1 MCCIPNPISH
11 ISHLTSDKQKYSIL
25 ALYFNLVIRFYP
37 ASMKQKAT
45 SILSTFLIGLSLLVF
60 QSAKA
65 QQSVSGTVKDFKT
78 NEALFG
84 ATVVVK
90 GTTEGGATDI
100 DGNFKFTTTATPP
113 FTLVISYLGYI
124 TFEQSVSSFDKP
136 VSAKIKPNETLL
148 KEVEVV
154 GDRIT
159 EKQKESPLTIEALD
173 VLAIKE
179 TPAANFYEGLGQ
191 LKGVDIIA
199 ASIGFRVVNTRG
211 FNSTSPVRS
220 LQIIDN
226 VDNQSPGLNFSLGN
240 FLGSSELDVQ
250 KVEIIVGA
258 SSAYYGPNAFNGV
271 VSMTTKNPFIKPGI
285 SAFVK
290 VGERNMLETAVRYA
304 EVFKNKAG
312 EDKLAFKLNLSYMR
326 ANDWE
331 ADNMDPVYQSADGK
345 SNPGG
350 YDAVNR
356 YGDEN
361 LTSGQNNATS
371 NGQQIQYPGLKR
383 WYRTGYEEK
392 NLVDYNTKNLKVAAA
407 VHYRI
412 KPETELIYAFS
423 LGSGTTVYQGDNRYS
438 LRDILFYQNRI
449 ELQKKDKYFIR
460 FYNTQEDAGRSY
472 DAVFTAFQ
480 LQNRS
485 KNNGDWGRDYRN
497 FWAGA
502 VPNTT
507 PNWSQGGMSKNVKD
521 LPGFPTQGGPP
532 DYYYDYAQADAVMA
546 QYSDSLMLWHSYARG
561 YADNNRLV
569 PGTQAFKDA
578 FEEITS
584 KATYGEGGTRLL
596 DRSALYHVHGEY
608 KFTPTIMDIT
618 IGGNGRLYTPNSSGT
633 VFSDTG
639 NVKITN
645 YEYGIYAG
653 IEKKIMEEKFKFNLT
668 TRVDKN
674 QNFNFVV
681 SPAASVVY
689 NINKKNILR
698 LSFSS
703 AVRNPTLAD
712 QYLYYN
718 VGRAIL
724 IGNVDGFDSLVT
736 IESIRDYY
744 SVALPQKSSLVYFDV
759 DPVRPEKVKSAEI
772 GYRTTLFENLFFDG
786 SCYYSYYTDFIGYKL
801 GGDVSFA
808 APPLDNNINGITFYR
823 VAANADNAVTSQGAS
838 VGLTYYFRKF
848 FSINGNY
855 SYNTLNKKG
864 SEDPII
870 PAFNTPK
877 HKFNIGVSGR
887 EITSSFKPLN
897 NTGFSINYRWVE
909 GFLFEGSPQF
919 TGYVPTYDMVDVQIS
934 KYVPKIHSTFKLGAS
949 NLLNNKTYQ
958 VYGGPRIGRMVYFS
972 VLFELDKN

>member
-1 MCCIPNPISH
+1 
-11 ISHLTSDKQKYSIL
+11 
-25 ALYFNLVIRFYP
+25 
-37 ASMKQKAT
+37 MKQKT
-45 SILSTFLIGLSLLVF
+45 TLLLSAFFIGLSVF
-60 QSAKA
+60 ISNSAIA
-65 QQSVSGTVKDFKT
+65 QQAVSGTVKDFKS
-78 NEALFG
+78 NEPLFG

-90 GTTEGGATDI
+90 GTSEGVTTDF
-100 DGNFKFTTTATPP
+100 DGNFKFNTTATPP
-113 FTLVISYLGYI
+113 FTIVISYLGYVNL
-124 TFEQSVSSFDKP
+124 EQSVTALDKP
-136 VSAKIKPNETLL
+136 ISVKIKPNETLL

-240 FLGSSELDVQ
+240 FLGASELDVQ

-271 VSMTTKNPFIKPGI
+271 VSMTTKSPFVKPGI

-304 EVFKNKAG
+304 EVFKNKEG
-312 EDKLAFKLNLSYMR
+312 VDKLGFKLNLSYMR

-331 ADNMDPVYQSADGK
+331 ADNLDATYQSADGTT
-345 SNPGG
+345 NPGG

-392 NLVDYNTKNLKVAAA
+392 DLVDYNTKNLKAAA
-407 VHYRI
+407 ALHYRI
-412 KPETELIYAFS
+412 KPDVELIYAFN
-423 LGSGTTVYQGDNRYS
+423 LGTGTTVYQGDNRYS

-449 ELQKKDKYFIR
+449 EIQKKDKFFIR
-460 FYNTQEDAGRSY
+460 AYNTQEDAGRSY
-472 DAVFTAFQ
+472 DAVFTAFL
-480 LQNRS
+480 LQDKAKSNATWS
-485 KNNGDWGRDYRN
+485 TDYRN

-532 DYYYDYAQADAVMA
+532 DYYYDYNQANAVMDL
-546 QYSDSLMLWHSYARG
+546 YIDSLVQWHSYARG

-569 PGTQAFKDA
+569 PGTVAFDEA
-578 FEEITS
+578 FEDITS
-584 KATYGEGGTRLL
+584 RATFGEGGTRLI

-608 KFTPTIMDIT
+608 KFTPKFMDIT
-618 IGGNGRLYTPNSSGT
+618 VGGNGRLYTPKSSGT

-639 NVKITN
+639 NVKLTN
-645 YEYGIYAG
+645 HEFGIYAG
-653 IEKKIMEEKFKFNLT
+653 IEKKIMDDKFKFNLT

-674 QNFNFVV
+674 QNFDFVI

-698 LSFSS
+698 FSFSS

-724 IGNVDGFDSLVT
+724 IGNVNGFDSLVT
-736 IESIRDYY
+736 IESIQEYY
-744 SVALPQKSSLVYFDV
+744 SVALPQKSVLQYFDL
-759 DPVRPEKVKSAEI
+759 DPVKPEKVKSAEI
-772 GYRTTLFENLFFDG
+772 GYRTTLFDNLFFDG

-801 GGDVSFA
+801 GGQVMFA
-808 APPLDNNINGITFYR
+808 PAPLDNNISGITFYR
-823 VAANADNAVTSQGAS
+823 VASNSDNVVTSQGAS
-838 VGLTYYFRKF
+838 LGLTYYFRKF

-855 SYNTLNKKG
+855 SYNVLNKLDE
-864 SEDPII
+864 EDPII

-897 NTGFSINYRWVE
+897 NVGFSINYRWVE

-919 TGYVPTYDMVDVQIS
+919 TGFVPSYDMVDAQIS
-934 KYVPKIHSTFKLGAS
+934 KFVPKIHSTFKLGAS
-949 NLLNNKTYQ
+949 NLLNNMAFQ
-958 VYGGPRIGRMVYFS
+958 VYGGPRIGRMIYFS
-972 VLFELDKN
+972 VLFELDKNR

>member
-1 MCCIPNPISH
+1 
-11 ISHLTSDKQKYSIL
+11 
-25 ALYFNLVIRFYP
+25 
-37 ASMKQKAT
+37 MKQRST
-45 SILSTFLIGLSLLVF
+45 YFLSAFVIGVSLLLG
-60 QSAKA
+60 QSVKA
-65 QQSVSGTVKDFKT
+65 QQSVSGTVKDFKS

-90 GTTEGGATDI
+90 GTTEGGATDF
-100 DGNFKFTTTATPP
+100 DGNFKFNTTATPP
-113 FTLVISYLGYI
+113 FTVVISYLGYVTI
-124 TFEQSVSSFDKP
+124 EQVVTSFDKP
-136 VSAKIKPNETLL
+136 ISVKVKPNETLL

-199 ASIGFRVVNTRG
+199 ASIGFRVINTRG

-240 FLGSSELDVQ
+240 FLGASELDVQ

-271 VSMTTKNPFIKPGI
+271 VSMTTKNPFVKPGV

-290 VGERNMLETAVRYA
+290 VGERNMLEAAVRYS
-304 EVFKNKAG
+304 EVFKNKEG
-312 EDKLAFKLNLSYMR
+312 VDKIAFKMNLSYMR

-331 ADNMDPVYQSADGK
+331 ADNMDPVYKSADGK
-345 SNPGG
+345 SNWGG

-361 LTSGQNNATS
+361 LTAGQNNATS
-371 NGQQIQYPGLKR
+371 KGQQIQYPGLKR

-392 NLVDYNTKNLKVAAA
+392 DLVDYNTKNLKAAAA

-412 KPETELIYAFS
+412 KPDVEFIYAFN
-423 LGSGTTVYQGDNRYS
+423 LGTGTTVYQGDNRYS
-438 LRDILFYQNRI
+438 LRDILFYQNRL
-449 ELQKKDKYFIR
+449 EVQKKDKFFLR

-480 LQNRS
+480 LQDRVKTNADWS
-485 KNNGDWGRDYRN
+485 KDYRN

-502 VPNTT
+502 VPSNTAHYE
-507 PNWSQGGMSKNVKD
+507 QGGMSQNVKD

-532 DYYYDYAQADAVMA
+532 DYYYDYAQADAVMEQNSA
-546 QYSDSLMLWHSYARG
+546 SLNLWHSYSREF
-561 YADNNRLV
+561 ADKGRLI
-569 PGTQAFKDA
+569 PGTEAFNLA

-596 DRSALYHVHGEY
+596 DNSALYHVHGEY
-608 KFTPTIMDIT
+608 KFTPKIMDIT
-618 IGGNGRLYTPNSSGT
+618 IGGNGRLYTPDSRGT

-639 NVKITN
+639 SVKITN
-645 YEYGIYAG
+645 YEFGFYAG
-653 IEKKIMEEKFKFNLT
+653 LEKKIMDDKFKFNLT

-674 QNFNFVV
+674 QNFDFVV

-689 NINKKNILR
+689 NLNKKNILR

-703 AVRNPTLAD
+703 AIRNPTLAD

-724 IGNVDGFDSLVT
+724 IGNLNGYDSLVT
-736 IESIRDYY
+736 IESLIDYY
-744 SVALPQKSSLVYFDV
+744 SVAQPQKSSLSYFNV

-772 GYRTTLFENLFFDG
+772 GYRTTLFDNLFFDG

-801 GGDVSFA
+801 GADVNFA
-808 APPLDNNINGITFYR
+808 PAPLDNNISSATFYR

-838 VGLTYYFRKF
+838 AGLTYYFRKF
-848 FSINGNY
+848 FSITGNY
-855 SYNTLNKKG
+855 SYNELNKKG
-864 SEDPII
+864 ADDPII

-877 HKFNIGVSGR
+877 HKYNIGFSGR
-887 EITSSFKPLN
+887 ELTSSFKPLN
-897 NTGFSINYRWVE
+897 NVGFSINYRWVE

-919 TGYVPTYDMVDVQIS
+919 TGFVPKYDMIDVQIS
-934 KYVPKIHSTFKLGAS
+934 KFVPKIHSTFKLGAS
-949 NLLNNKTYQ
+949 NLLNNKSYQ
-958 VYGGPRIGRMVYFS
+958 VYGGPRIGRMAYFS
-972 VLFELDKN
+972 VLFELDKK

>member
-1 MCCIPNPISH
+1 
-11 ISHLTSDKQKYSIL
+11 
-25 ALYFNLVIRFYP
+25 
-37 ASMKQKAT
+37 MKQKT
-45 SILSTFLIGLSLLVF
+45 TLFLSTLFIGLSLLIGH
-60 QSAKA
+60 SAIA
-65 QQSVSGTVKDFKT
+65 QQSVTGSVKDFKS
-78 NEALFG
+78 NEPLFG

-90 GTTEGGATDI
+90 GTSEGGTTDF
-100 DGNFKFTTTATPP
+100 DGNFKFNTTATPP
-113 FTLVISYLGYI
+113 FTVVISYLGYLTI
-124 TFEQSVSSFDKP
+124 EQNVTSLDKP
-136 VSAKIKPNETLL
+136 IAVKAKPNETLL

-240 FLGSSELDVQ
+240 FLGASELDVQ

-271 VSMTTKNPFIKPGI
+271 VSMTTKSPFVKPGV

-290 VGERNMLETAVRYA
+290 VGERNMLETAVRYS
-304 EVFKNKAG
+304 EVIKNKDG
-312 EDKLAFKLNLSYMR
+312 VDKLGFKFNLSYMR

-331 ADNMDPVYQSADGK
+331 ADNLDATYQSADGVN
-345 SNPGG
+345 NPGG

-371 NGQQIQYPGLKR
+371 KGQQIQYPGLKR

-392 NLVDYNTKNLKVAAA
+392 DLVDYNTKNLKAAAA
-407 VHYRI
+407 VHYRL
-412 KPETELIYAFS
+412 KPDVELIYAFN
-423 LGSGTTVYQGDNRYS
+423 LGTGTTVYQGDNRYS

-472 DAVFTAFQ
+472 DAVFTAFL
-480 LQNRS
+480 LQDKM
-485 KNNGDWGRDYRN
+485 KNNATWSTDYRN

-507 PNWSQGGMSKNVKD
+507 PNWSPGGMSKNVKD

-532 DYYYDYAQADAVMA
+532 DYYYDYAQADAIMDT
-546 QYSDSLMLWHSYARG
+546 YIDSLQLWHSYARG
-561 YADNNRLV
+561 FADNNRLE
-569 PGTQAFKDA
+569 PGTAAFDEA

-584 KATYGEGGTRLL
+584 KATFGEGGTRLI
-596 DRSALYHVHGEY
+596 DRSALYHAHGEY
-608 KFTPTIMDIT
+608 KFTPKFMDIT
-618 IGGNGRLYTPNSSGT
+618 VGGNGRLYTPKSSGT

-639 NVKITN
+639 NVQITN
-645 YEYGIYAG
+645 HEFGVYAG
-653 IEKKIMEEKFKFNLT
+653 IEKKIMDEKFKLNFT

-674 QNFNFVV
+674 QNFDFVV

-698 LSFSS
+698 FSFSS

-724 IGNVDGFDSLVT
+724 IGNVNGFDSLVT
-736 IESIRDYY
+736 IESIQEYY
-744 SVALPQKSSLVYFDV
+744 SVALPQRSVLEYFNL
-759 DPVRPEKVKSAEI
+759 DPVKPEKVKSAEI
-772 GYRTTLFENLFFDG
+772 GYRTTLFDNLFFDG

-801 GGDVSFA
+801 GGKVLFA
-808 APPLDNNINGITFYR
+808 PAPLDNNISGITFYR
-823 VAANADNAVTSQGAS
+823 VASNSDNVVTSQGAS
-838 VGLTYYFRKF
+838 LGLTYYFRKF

-855 SYNTLNKKG
+855 SYNVLNKMDE
-864 SEDPII
+864 EDPII
-870 PAFNTPK
+870 PAFNTPR

-897 NTGFSINYRWVE
+897 NVGFSVNYRWVE

-919 TGYVPTYDMVDVQIS
+919 TGYVPSYDMVDVQVS
-934 KYVPKIHSTFKLGAS
+934 KFVPKIHSTFKLGAS
-949 NLLNNKTYQ
+949 NLLNNMAFQ

-972 VLFELDKN
+972 VLFEMDKK

>member
-1 MCCIPNPISH
+1 
-11 ISHLTSDKQKYSIL
+11 
-25 ALYFNLVIRFYP
+25 
-37 ASMKQKAT
+37 MKQKT
-45 SILSTFLIGLSLLVF
+45 TLILSAFFIVLSAF
-60 QSAKA
+60 ISNSAIA
-65 QQSVSGTVKDFKT
+65 QQAVSGTVKDFKS
-78 NEALFG
+78 NEPLFG

-90 GTTEGGATDI
+90 GTSEGATTDF
-100 DGNFKFTTTATPP
+100 DGNFKFNTTATPP
-113 FTLVISYLGYI
+113 FTVVISYLGYLN
-124 TFEQSVSSFDKP
+124 FEQSVTAFDKP
-136 VSAKIKPNETLL
+136 ISVKIKPNETLL

-240 FLGSSELDVQ
+240 FLGASELDVQ

-271 VSMTTKNPFIKPGI
+271 VSMTTKSPFVKPGV

-312 EDKLAFKLNLSYMR
+312 EDKLGFKLNLSYMR

-331 ADNMDPVYQSADGK
+331 ADNLDATYQSADGTK
-345 SNPGG
+345 NPGG

-392 NLVDYNTKNLKVAAA
+392 DLVDYNTKNLKAAAA

-412 KPETELIYAFS
+412 KPDVELIYAFN
-423 LGSGTTVYQGDNRYS
+423 LGTGTTVYQGDNRYS

-472 DAVFTAFQ
+472 DAVFTAFL
-480 LQNRS
+480 LQDKAKSNAIWS
-485 KNNGDWGRDYRN
+485 TDYRN

-502 VPNTT
+502 VPSST
-507 PNWSQGGMSKNVKD
+507 PNWSPGGMSKNVKD

-532 DYYYDYAQADAVMA
+532 DYFYDYNQANAVMDL
-546 QYSDSLMLWHSYARG
+546 YIDSLVQWHSYARG
-561 YADNNRLV
+561 FADNSRLV
-569 PGTQAFKDA
+569 PGTAAFDEA
-578 FEEITS
+578 FEDITS
-584 KATYGEGGTRLL
+584 KATFGEGGTRLI
-596 DRSALYHVHGEY
+596 DRSALYHAHGEY
-608 KFTPTIMDIT
+608 KFTPKFMDIT
-618 IGGNGRLYTPNSSGT
+618 VGGNGRLYTPKSSGT

-639 NVKITN
+639 NVKLTN
-645 YEYGIYAG
+645 HEFGVYAG
-653 IEKKIMEEKFKFNLT
+653 IEKKIMDEKFKFNLT

-674 QNFNFVV
+674 QNFDFVI

-698 LSFSS
+698 FSFSS

-724 IGNVDGFDSLVT
+724 IGNVNGFDSLVT
-736 IESIRDYY
+736 IESIQEYY
-744 SVALPQKSSLVYFDV
+744 SVALPQKSVLQYFNL
-759 DPVRPEKVKSAEI
+759 DPVKPEKVKSAEI
-772 GYRTTLFENLFFDG
+772 GYRTTLFDNLFFDG

-801 GGDVSFA
+801 GGQVLFA
-808 APPLDNNINGITFYR
+808 PAPLDNNISGITFYR
-823 VAANADNAVTSQGAS
+823 VASNSDNVVTSQGAS
-838 VGLTYYFRKF
+838 LGLTYYFRKF

-855 SYNTLNKKG
+855 SYNTLNKLDE
-864 SEDPII
+864 EDPII

-897 NTGFSINYRWVE
+897 NVGFSINYRWVE

-919 TGYVPTYDMVDVQIS
+919 TGFVPSYDMVDAQIS
-934 KYVPKIHSTFKLGAS
+934 KFVPKIHSTFKLGAS
-949 NLLNNKTYQ
+949 NLLNNMAFQ

-972 VLFELDKN
+972 VLFELDKNR